1 MVNFLN
7 NGNSMFFSLRDYGKN
22 MEGIVHNRN
31 DAIVSEAALRFL
43 KDELINYCQNSL
55 EI

>member
-1 MVNFLN
+1 
-7 NGNSMFFSLRDYGKN
+7 MFFSLRDYGKN

-43 KDELINYCQNSL
+43 KDELVIALIKSA
-55 EI
+55 EKRA